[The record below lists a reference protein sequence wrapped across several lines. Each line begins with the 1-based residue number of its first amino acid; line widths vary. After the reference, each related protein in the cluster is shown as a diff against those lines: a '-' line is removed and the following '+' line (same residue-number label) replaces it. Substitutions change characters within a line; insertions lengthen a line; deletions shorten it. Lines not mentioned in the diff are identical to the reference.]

1 MRCILNVARE
11 FVKKIYDPVN
21 IKLPSARS
29 SLLQGVSRLNKV
41 VRLQKN
47 ILLEGQ
53 SFLYIL
59 HKWFPVSGNPVFP
72 SQSKGMEIAWLEN
85 VRWSTGSCLDEKR
98 EAVCDL
104 ERKERGILPKE
115 FPSPSRPQ
123 TERCQRIP

>member
-72 SQSKGMEIAWLEN
+72 TSQ
-85 VRWSTGSCLDEKR
+85 
-98 EAVCDL
+98 
-104 ERKERGILPKE
+104 RGWKLRDWKTYDG
-115 FPSPSRPQ
+115 RLA
-123 TERCQRIP
+123 RV